1 MKSNLWIVLEKYDDM
16 PEYSDFCDSVSNTI
30 QNKETS
36 VDVLNIFKNLIYL
49 EKEDTIKIEESIGD
63 KIDSLL
69 FNI

>member
-36 VDVLNIFKNLIYL
+36 DDVLNIFKNLIYL